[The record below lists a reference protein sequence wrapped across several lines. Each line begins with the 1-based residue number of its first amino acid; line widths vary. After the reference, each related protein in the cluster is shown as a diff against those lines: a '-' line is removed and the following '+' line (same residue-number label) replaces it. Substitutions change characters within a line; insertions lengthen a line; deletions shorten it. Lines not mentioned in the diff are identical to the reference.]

1 MTNYV
6 KAPADVLNVN
16 CTICCPNGHIL
27 GAFEAGNTL
36 RVKHKG
42 RLLTFRSGY
51 AVIEVVCE
59 RCGKT
64 VEMKL
69 QEPNLYVRERRNEH

>member
-1 MTNYV
+1 METHGDNQ
-6 KAPADVLNVN
+6 L
-16 CTICCPNGHIL
+16 IRCPNGHIL
-27 GAFEAGNTL
+27 GTYDARGVL

-51 AVIEVVCE
+51 AEIEVVCE

-69 QEPNLYVRERRNEH
+69 QEPNLYVREER